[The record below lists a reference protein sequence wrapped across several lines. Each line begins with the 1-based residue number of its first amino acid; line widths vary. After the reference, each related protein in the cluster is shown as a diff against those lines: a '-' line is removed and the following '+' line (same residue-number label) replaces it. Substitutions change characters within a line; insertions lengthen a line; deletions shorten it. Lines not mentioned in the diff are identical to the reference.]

1 MHDKRFHLGWFT
13 YFGQNAWNE
22 PLGSAP
28 DPWTGELHL
37 DLARGIERAC
47 FDYMLIEDTLSI
59 PAIFKGSMETY
70 LKHGIMVPKHD
81 PVPLTAILGAATSR
95 LGLVTTLSTM
105 AYPPFMLARLISTE
119 DRRQLDSDGFIIK
132 RDFLPPDV
140 FADLVAQVRD
150 LRAPAREITE
160 GDTITRHIALDP
172 AALDRVPAA
181 RLLLDLPQYR
191 NLLRYAGSSAAA
203 PMVYIQT
210 VLAGAIAGPPDPAP
224 DPQLDLHTDTFHPTV
239 KAWLFLTDVEP
250 DAMPFVYVPG
260 SHRLTPQRLEWER
273 AMSIA
278 ASRQVGAA
286 ARQPDQKLIRAISPS
301 VLPELGLPPP
311 RAISA
316 PANTLIVADTFGF
329 HARGASARPT
339 TRVEIWALGRRN
351 PFLPWT
357 GLDPWSI
364 AALGLRKPM
373 LYWKSVDFLESIG
386 LGHQRWR
393 ARGSL
398 SAFDPA

>member
-1 MHDKRFHLGWFT
+1 MPSLVRQTLLMPLWLAQVFSQEKFFARNPVIGNRWLNEHGLHTARVAA
-13 YFGQNAWNE
+13 AWR
-22 PLGSAP
+22 
-28 DPWTGELHL
+28 
-37 DLARGIERAC
+37 LAEARRRRLAG
-47 FDYMLIEDTLSI
+47 LI
-59 PAIFKGSMETY
+59 PA
-70 LKHGIMVPKHD
+70 
-81 PVPLTAILGAATSR
+81 
-95 LGLVTTLSTM
+95 
-105 AYPPFMLARLISTE
+105 E
-119 DRRQLDSDGFIIK
+119 DRRQLDRDGFIVK

-140 FADLVAQVRD
+140 FADLVAQVRA

-181 RLLLDLPQYR
+181 RRLLDLPHYR
-191 NLLRYAGSSAAA
+191 NLVSYAGSSAAA

-210 VLAGAIAGPPDPAP
+210 VLAGAIAGPSGPLP
-224 DPQLDLHTDTFHPTV
+224 DPQRDLHTDTFHPTV
-239 KAWLFLTDVEP
+239 KAWLFLTDVAP

-278 ASRQVGAA
+278 ASRQAGGASP
-286 ARQPDQKLIRAISPS
+286 QPAQKLIRAISPAT
-301 VLPELGLPPP
+301 LPELGLPPP
-311 RAISA
+311 QAVSA
-316 PANTLIVADTFGF
+316 PANSLVVADTFGF
-329 HARGASARPT
+329 HARGPSARPT

-364 AALGLRKPM
+364 AAFGLRKPM
-373 LYWKSVDFLESIG
+373 LYWKSVDLLESVG
-386 LGHQRWR
+386 LAHQRWR
-393 ARGSL
+393 ARGPL

>member
-1 MHDKRFHLGWFT
+1 MPSLVRQTLLMPLWLAQVFT
-13 YFGQNAWNE
+13 QEKFFARNPIIGNRWLNEHGLHTARVAAAWR
-22 PLGSAP
+22 
-28 DPWTGELHL
+28 
-37 DLARGIERAC
+37 LAEARR
-47 FDYMLIEDTLSI
+47 
-59 PAIFKGSMETY
+59 
-70 LKHGIMVPKHD
+70 
-81 PVPLTAILGAATSR
+81 R
-95 LGLVTTLSTM
+95 R
-105 AYPPFMLARLISTE
+105 LARLISAE
-119 DRRQLDSDGFIIK
+119 DRRQLDSDGFIVK

-140 FADLVAQVRD
+140 FGELMAQVRG
-150 LRAPAREITE
+150 LRAPAREIVE

-181 RLLLDLPQYR
+181 RHLLGLPQYR
-191 NLLRYAGSSAAA
+191 NLMRYAGSSAAA
-203 PMVYIQT
+203 PMVYLQT
-210 VLAGAIAGPPDPAP
+210 VLAGAVAGPPAPPP
-224 DPQLDLHTDTFHPTV
+224 DPQRELHTDTFHPTV

-278 ASRQVGAA
+278 ASRQAGEAN
-286 ARQPDQKLIRAISPS
+286 RRPEQKLTRAISPAM
-301 VLPELGLPPP
+301 LHELGLPPP
-311 RAISA
+311 QAISA

-329 HARGASARPT
+329 HARGPSTRPT
-339 TRVEIWALGRRN
+339 TRVEIWAIGRRN

-364 AALGLRKPM
+364 APLGLRKPIF
-373 LYWKSVDFLESIG
+373 YWKSVDLLESVG

>member
-1 MHDKRFHLGWFT
+1 MSSLLRQTLLMPLWLAQVFSQEKFFARNPVIGNRWLNEHGLHAARVAA
-13 YFGQNAWNE
+13 AWR
-22 PLGSAP
+22 
-28 DPWTGELHL
+28 
-37 DLARGIERAC
+37 LAEARR
-47 FDYMLIEDTLSI
+47 
-59 PAIFKGSMETY
+59 
-70 LKHGIMVPKHD
+70 
-81 PVPLTAILGAATSR
+81 R
-95 LGLVTTLSTM
+95 R
-105 AYPPFMLARLISTE
+105 LARLISAE
-119 DRRQLDSDGFIIK
+119 DRRQLDRDGFIIK

-140 FADLVAQVRD
+140 FAELVGQVRA

-160 GDTITRHIALDP
+160 GDTVTRHIALDP

-181 RLLLDLPQYR
+181 RRLLDLPQYR

-210 VLAGAIAGPPDPAP
+210 VLAGAVAGPPDPP
-224 DPQLDLHTDTFHPTV
+224 SDPQRDLHTDTFHPTV

-278 ASRQVGAA
+278 ASRQVGEAS
-286 ARQPDQKLIRAISPS
+286 RQPDQKLIRAISPS

-329 HARGASARPT
+329 HARGPSARPT

-364 AALGLRKPM
+364 AALGLRKPI
-373 LYWKSVDFLESIG
+373 LYWKSVDLLERVG

-393 ARGSL
+393 ARGSR